1 MKNLGLTIIFLSS
14 LTLVAGGC
22 NSSSQISTQ
31 AENANPTPTPSTLN
45 EPIKLS
51 FFLTNDIHGHLEQ
64 MGLIGGIVQQLRA
77 KPEYKSGEAGFLVID
92 SGDQFQGTL
101 TSNYDEGVSIFKT
114 FNAVGYDAVI
124 PGNHDYDFGPKN
136 WQYDRVTPPYTG
148 NDPREVIE
156 DLSAMGNF
164 PMLSANTFVKAS
176 LNMTGTQTVVPV
188 DDSCAPTASSLASPI
203 DFSRAQRPSFLKP
216 YTIVQKAGVRIALI
230 GIDNKATTSVTTGEN
245 VSDLCFRDEVDAYLD
260 VRKSLEGQADVFV
273 MLMHNGDLYADE
285 GTKTGS
291 DITQKINSVM
301 PGAVDLVAAGH
312 THVVHNNM
320 AGGVHVIQ
328 DGCNGTTYGRVDL
341 FVDPQT
347 KKVLPD
353 QTQAWA
359 GLPVKAGSCSTDAKA
374 LFACNQL
381 SLPIQSQPEV
391 DAIVA
396 TATQTVAAIGKVK
409 VATVTANI
417 PQAGR
422 IGESAQGDLMADALR
437 AAGGTQIA
445 FMNAG
450 GLRVSMSKGDL
461 LYQDLFQVTPFGNLG
476 VVMNSLPWKNL
487 KAILNRTIN
496 TAGSYGTLE
505 ESGLRMT
512 YTASDENTT
521 TQLFNNSEL
530 IHVELLD
537 GTVLFDKASGVEVA
551 ADSTY
556 SVTTLDYLAT
566 GGDSYDFDGIKVDKT
581 LKIARDL
588 IADVWT
594 ANGGVTLSP
603 VMDGRFVNLAVAAP
617 PAPAPV
623 TAPSPSPAPT
633 PAGAL
638 ASH

>member
-1 MKNLGLTIIFLSS
+1 MKNLGKSILFLS
-14 LTLVAGGC
+14 TLGLAAAGC
-22 NSSSQISTQ
+22 NSSAQTTSQTTTQ
-31 AENANPTPTPSTLN
+31 ALNANPTPTPTTLN
-45 EPIKLS
+45 EPIKIS

-64 MGLIGGIVQQLRA
+64 MGLIGGFVQQLRA
-77 KPEYKSGEAGFLVID
+77 QPEYQSGEAGFLVID

-101 TSNYDEGVSIFKT
+101 TSNYDEGVSMFKT
-114 FNAVGYDAVI
+114 FNAIGYDAII

-176 LNMTGTQTVVPV
+176 LNMTGTQTAVPV

-203 DFSRAQRPSFLKP
+203 DFANAVRPSFLKP
-216 YTIVQKAGVRIALI
+216 YLIVQKAGVRIALI
-230 GIDNKATTSVTTGEN
+230 GIDNKLTTSVTTGVN

-260 VRKSLEGQADVFV
+260 VRKSLERQADVFV

-285 GTKTGS
+285 KTKTGS
-291 DITQKINSVM
+291 DITQKINARM

-320 AGGVHVIQ
+320 VGDVHVMQ

-353 QTQAWA
+353 LTEAWA
-359 GLPVKAGSCSTDAKA
+359 GLPVKAATCATNPKA
-374 LFACNQL
+374 LFACKQI
-381 SLPIQSQPEV
+381 SFPVQSQASV
-391 DAIVA
+391 DDIVA
-396 TATQTVAAIGKVK
+396 AATQTVAVIGKQK
-409 VATVTANI
+409 VASVSTNI

-422 IGESAQGDLMADALR
+422 VGESAEGDIMADALR

-450 GLRVSMSKGDL
+450 GLRTGMKKGDL
-461 LYQDLFQVTPFGNLG
+461 LYEDLFQVTPFGNLG
-476 VVMNSLPWKNL
+476 VVMSALPWKNL
-487 KAILNRTIN
+487 KSILSRTIK

-521 TQLFNNSEL
+521 TQLFESSQL
-530 IHVELLD
+530 LHVELLD
-537 GTVLFDKASGVEVA
+537 GTVLFDQATGVEVA
-551 ADSTY
+551 PDSTY

-566 GGDSYDFDGIKVDKT
+566 GGDSYDFDGVTVDKT

-588 IADVWT
+588 ISAVWI
-594 ANGGVTLSP
+594 ANGSVELSP
-603 VMDGRFVNLAVAAP
+603 DVDGRFVNE
-617 PAPAPV
+617 
-623 TAPSPSPAPT
+623 
-633 PAGAL
+633 AGATKL
-638 ASH
+638 AKVSTSRSHSR